1 MEKARTFRASSY
13 RISKD
18 KEMKQ
23 EISERVMRKAICRPR
38 KISPRIGSQL
48 LRQISKLRRE
58 EGHFTVKRLMKQA
71 GLNNKEVT
79 IHTGLRFLRSKGYK
93 YIQPCQKGLLTGS
106 DLRKRFQ
113 FAKEMKEYNY
123 NVWTEKIAI
132 FLDAVLC
139 TCLTPQ
145 SKHVLVEGVYGERK
159 ARDYPTGALPK
170 LLTVASVAELQSL
183 SLQLPTSKG

>member
-1 MEKARTFRASSY
+1 MEKARIFRASSY

-123 NVWTEKIAI
+123 NVWTEKNCYFLRRSFVHMFNPAEQARARRGRLWRKESEGLSYGCTAKTSHGGISGRVAKFVLAI
-132 FLDAVLC
+132 
-139 TCLTPQ
+139 TY
-145 SKHVLVEGVYGERK
+145 K
-159 ARDYPTGALPK
+159 
-170 LLTVASVAELQSL
+170 
-183 SLQLPTSKG
+183 